1 MNSRK
6 TLLLISLS
14 FFCLTLN
21 FRPATGQ
28 TRTKAFDRAMT
39 LEETMTWLGKQLN
52 LERSFAPSSNGSAW
66 NRGTH
71 LIKAK
76 GCTLSFWSTMQTDG
90 LEPGSVG
97 YATREL
103 WTLNLA
109 GLDPARVRGLPQGQ
123 VWFWAVG
130 DVYNSIRTSIFNR
143 ENRLQ
148 AVRGNRA
155 MGYFWVR
162 DEKDAIE
169 MATALSHAVE
179 LCRQGKP

>member
-6 TLLLISLS
+6 TSLLISLS
-14 FFCLTLN
+14 FLCLTLSLQN
-21 FRPATGQ
+21 ATGQ
-28 TRTKAFDRAMT
+28 TKTKPFDPAMT
-39 LEETMTWLGKQLN
+39 LEETMTWLGKRLK
-52 LERSFAPSSNGSAW
+52 LERSFVPSSNHSAW

-76 GCTLSFWSTMQTDG
+76 GCTLSFWSTTQTEG

-97 YATREL
+97 YGSREL

-130 DVYNSIRTSIFNR
+130 DEYNSIRTSIFNR

-162 DEKDAIE
+162 DERDAIE
-169 MATALSHAVE
+169 VATALSHAVE
-179 LCRQGKP
+179 SCRQGKP